1 MWVGTNRSKYMIV
14 HVDWCPFIFC
24 GYLIR
29 FSNVKDIALHTLEF
43 GHHVEG
49 FAISKSTNGIG
60 QVGVRASE

>member
-1 MWVGTNRSKYMIV
+1 MIV